1 MTGKLKEGK
10 NVCILSSLI
19 TDKLSFVFILLVS
32 MILFLFLCW
41 QCYIGAKTTE
51 HMSTIE
57 SRLLEELV
65 DNVEDSS
72 KTDKNLL
79 YCKESLH
86 AELRLIK
93 ARFEDFSSSITLIL
107 SVVTIVFV
115 IFSFLGL
122 MKIQD
127 ELKHLEKDKEEFE
140 RKMEDKL
147 KGMDDERERH
157 KREMSDNLQEMQEIQ
172 DKTRVESLLSQ
183 FRYKEADMICRK
195 YEGMGY
201 PYFIYASARVEMDR
215 ENYKG
220 ARERLENVIHLFY
233 KDVQNEYSY
242 YLGETDFY
250 LEEFE
255 LAGRYVLKAMEVLQS
270 KSSLPGLDSSKKDLR
285 IIDETCTSSQY
296 TLSRYSCLLG
306 RIYLSTIQGDS
317 PENNNTFEKALSAFA
332 EALR

>member
-233 KDVQNEYSY
+233 KDVQNEYYFFFGGCVGFVDGGFLVFNFS
-242 YLGETDFY
+242 
-250 LEEFE
+250 
-255 LAGRYVLKAMEVLQS
+255 QS
-270 KSSLPGLDSSKKDLR
+270 
-285 IIDETCTSSQY
+285 
-296 TLSRYSCLLG
+296 
-306 RIYLSTIQGDS
+306 
-317 PENNNTFEKALSAFA
+317 
-332 EALR
+332 

>member
-157 KREMSDNLQEMQEIQ
+157 KREMSDNL
-172 DKTRVESLLSQ
+172 
-183 FRYKEADMICRK
+183 
-195 YEGMGY
+195 
-201 PYFIYASARVEMDR
+201 
-215 ENYKG
+215 
-220 ARERLENVIHLFY
+220 
-233 KDVQNEYSY
+233 
-242 YLGETDFY
+242 
-250 LEEFE
+250 
-255 LAGRYVLKAMEVLQS
+255 
-270 KSSLPGLDSSKKDLR
+270 
-285 IIDETCTSSQY
+285 
-296 TLSRYSCLLG
+296 
-306 RIYLSTIQGDS
+306 
-317 PENNNTFEKALSAFA
+317 
-332 EALR
+332 